1 MGKCGWEGH
10 KHNMTE
16 GNRAEDPENVRQKDG
31 RSIIRQAVLALLL
44 CGVAA
49 LVACAPVKEP
59 ERKEKTV
66 LQLWHYWDRE
76 ESRQCLAKLVQKFND
91 THQDVEI
98 QINYIADEDFKKR
111 LVLAAADGEQPDLAI
126 VDSSDIQYY
135 DKAGILKDLSSEMKA
150 ENYLSRALISCRT
163 KDGRLVGLPL
173 GLNCLIFY
181 YNKDILKQAG
191 VGVPTTLEEFVTAAE
206 AVTSDQVSGCAFPAL
221 QSEESSFCFLPILW
235 NYGGSLAQIDSPA
248 GRQAFGF
255 LKQLA
260 ENRALSEDNV
270 NMTISDI
277 AWEFANGNIA
287 MAFMTSG
294 YENEIRKENPD
305 LHFATTKLPCGE
317 NSITISG
324 GEVLTVTCAEHEKAA
339 REFVRFMEQPE
350 QTELYLDSAGYL
362 AARRDL
368 LKKQVQ
374 TDPSKKA
381 YWSYLKQAKLREIEP
396 YWPSLSMEVAESIN
410 RVILGEDTQ
419 DELEQLSE
427 RISRIRRAKYEK
439 E

>member
-1 MGKCGWEGH
+1 
-10 KHNMTE
+10 
-16 GNRAEDPENVRQKDG
+16 
-31 RSIIRQAVLALLL
+31 
-44 CGVAA
+44 
-49 LVACAPVKEP
+49 
-59 ERKEKTV
+59 
-66 LQLWHYWDRE
+66 
-76 ESRQCLAKLVQKFND
+76 
-91 THQDVEI
+91 
-98 QINYIADEDFKKR
+98 
-111 LVLAAADGEQPDLAI
+111 
-126 VDSSDIQYY
+126 
-135 DKAGILKDLSSEMKA
+135 
-150 ENYLSRALISCRT
+150 
-163 KDGRLVGLPL
+163 
-173 GLNCLIFY
+173 
-181 YNKDILKQAG
+181 
-191 VGVPTTLEEFVTAAE
+191 
-206 AVTSDQVSGCAFPAL
+206 
-221 QSEESSFCFLPILW
+221 
-235 NYGGSLAQIDSPA
+235 
-248 GRQAFGF
+248 
-255 LKQLA
+255 
-260 ENRALSEDNV
+260 
-270 NMTISDI
+270 
-277 AWEFANGNIA
+277 

-317 NSITISG
+317 NSVTISG

-374 TDPSKKA
+374 TDPAKKA

>member
-1 MGKCGWEGH
+1 MGKCDWEGH
-10 KHNMTE
+10 KQNVTE
-16 GNRAEDPENVRQKDG
+16 GKKAERSGSVRRKNTWS
-31 RSIIRQAVLALLL
+31 SIRKAALAFLL
-44 CGVAA
+44 CSVTA
-49 LVACAPVKEP
+49 LVACVPTKEP
-59 ERKEKTV
+59 EWKEKTV

-91 THQDVEI
+91 MHQDIEI

-111 LVLAAADGEQPDLAI
+111 LILAAADGEQPDLAI
-126 VDSSDIQYY
+126 VDSSDVQYY
-135 DKAGILKDLSSEMKA
+135 DKVGILKDLSSEMKP

-181 YNKDILKQAG
+181 YNEDILRQAG

-287 MAFMTSG
+287 MAFMTSS
-294 YENEIRKENPD
+294 YENEIREENPD

-324 GEVLTVTCAEHEKAA
+324 GEVLTVTCAKHEKEA
-339 REFVRFMEQPE
+339 REFVRFMEQTE
-350 QTELYLDSAGYL
+350 QTEVYLDSMGYL
-362 AARRDL
+362 AARRDI
-368 LKKQVQ
+368 LKKQIQ
-374 TDPSKKA
+374 TDPAKKT

-427 RISRIRRAKYEK
+427 RISRIRKEKYEK

>member
-1 MGKCGWEGH
+1 M
-10 KHNMTE
+10 
-16 GNRAEDPENVRQKDG
+16 
-31 RSIIRQAVLALLL
+31 
-44 CGVAA
+44 
-49 LVACAPVKEP
+49 
-59 ERKEKTV
+59 
-66 LQLWHYWDRE
+66 
-76 ESRQCLAKLVQKFND
+76 
-91 THQDVEI
+91 
-98 QINYIADEDFKKR
+98 
-111 LVLAAADGEQPDLAI
+111 
-126 VDSSDIQYY
+126 
-135 DKAGILKDLSSEMKA
+135 
-150 ENYLSRALISCRT
+150 
-163 KDGRLVGLPL
+163 
-173 GLNCLIFY
+173 
-181 YNKDILKQAG
+181 
-191 VGVPTTLEEFVTAAE
+191 PTTLEEFVTAAE

-260 ENRALSEDNV
+260 ENGALSEDNV

-294 YENEIRKENPD
+294 YENKIREENPD

-324 GEVLTVTCAEHEKAA
+324 GEVLTVTCGEHEKEA
-339 REFVRFMEQPE
+339 REFVRFMEQTE
-350 QTELYLDSAGYL
+350 QTEVYLDSMGYL

-368 LKKQVQ
+368 LKKQIQ
-374 TDPSKKA
+374 TDPAKKA

-396 YWPSLSMEVAESIN
+396 YWPSLSMEVAKSIN

-427 RISRIRRAKYEK
+427 RISCIRRAKYEK